1 MQICVF
7 EDRKGPEKLYPLTY
21 LRATFELRCGRTT
34 LLDKIISGFKDK
46 KINLWVRDCLIEL
59 TKEKFD
65 YPVND
70 VEALKKDDLLFV
82 SGRLLV
88 DERMEFETKEGI
100 YYARAEATEGGALYS
115 PENIAYIYV
124 KKESLKDLR
133 DPVEHLL
140 ALQLPTKEVQV
151 TLIKYPWDLI
161 NNNSHQIEFDFKR
174 LGKSSASLPGSV
186 AVVGDKNK
194 IYIGKDVEIYPC
206 SVLEAVHGPVIIED
220 GAKIFPF
227 SRIEGPAV
235 IGKDAQIFSAK
246 IREGTTIG
254 EMCRVGG
261 EVEESI
267 MHGYSNK
274 YHDGFLGHSYVCE
287 WVNLGALTTN
297 SDLKNDY
304 SSVSVYIGGEF
315 VDSKSTRV
323 GAFIGDHVKTSI
335 GTLFNTGTVV
345 GLMSIVVGGDGVL
358 PKFIPSFCWFLNRK
372 PTKGYGFD
380 MLLET
385 AKKVTS
391 RRGRELTQA
400 QIKLLEFAKE
410 LTKEETLALI
420 KKARKE

>member
-1 MQICVF
+1 MQICIF
-7 EDRKGPEKLYPLTY
+7 EDRKGHERLYPLTY
-21 LRATFELRCGRTT
+21 LRAAFELKCGRTS
-34 LLDKIISGFKDK
+34 LLDKIIFKFKDS
-46 KINLWVRDCLIEL
+46 KINLWVRDCLVDV
-59 TKEKFD
+59 TKEKFK
-65 YPVND
+65 YSVND
-70 VEALKKDDLLFV
+70 IDALKKDDVLFI

-88 DERMEFETKEGI
+88 DDKTEFEKEEGV
-100 YYARAEATEGGALYS
+100 YYAKDSESNS
-115 PENIAYIYV
+115 PENIAYAVV
-124 KKESLKDLR
+124 KKDKLKG
-133 DPVEHLL
+133 L
-140 ALQLPTKEVQV
+140 ADVADFVSELKLPAKEVSV
-151 TLIKYPWDLI
+151 LLIKYPWELI
-161 NNNSHQIEFDFKR
+161 DNNPRHIELDFKK
-174 LGKSSASLPGSV
+174 LGSQFSSLPESIP
-186 AVVGDKNK
+186 VVGDKSK
-194 IYIGKDVEIYPC
+194 LYIGKGAEIYPC
-206 SVLEAVHGPVIIED
+206 SVLETLHGPIIIEE
-220 GAKIFPF
+220 GAKILPF

-304 SSVSVYIGGEF
+304 STVSVYMRGEL
-315 VDSKSTRV
+315 VDSKSTKV

-358 PKFIPSFCWFLNRK
+358 QKFIPSFCWYLNHK
-372 PTKGYGFD
+372 PTKGYGFG

-391 RRGRELTQA
+391 RRGRALTEA
-400 QIKLLEFAKE
+400 QIKLLEYARD
-410 LTKEETLALI
+410 LTKEETTAYI

>member
-7 EDRKGPEKLYPLTY
+7 EDKGGPEKLYPLTY
-21 LRATFELRCGRTT
+21 LRATFELKCGRIS
-34 LLDKIISGFKDK
+34 LLEKILSKSGNKNIS
-46 KINLWVRDCLIEL
+46 LWVRDCL
-59 TKEKFD
+59 TDVTREKFS
-65 YPVND
+65 YAVND
-70 VEALKKDDLLFV
+70 VNALKRDDVLFV

-88 DERMEFETKEGI
+88 DDETKFLTEEGV
-100 YYARAEATEGGALYS
+100 YYAQGEKAAD
-115 PENIAYIYV
+115 NVAYVYA
-124 KKESLKDLR
+124 KKESLK
-133 DPVEHLL
+133 
-140 ALQLPTKEVQV
+140 ALKGIEDIFALGLPSSETKAI
-151 TLIKYPWDLI
+151 LIQYPWDLI
-161 NNNSHQIEFDFKR
+161 NYNGSQIKLDFKK
-174 LGKSSASLPGSV
+174 LGKGPGKLPADV
-186 AVVGDKNK
+186 AVVGDRDNV
-194 IYIGKDVEIYPC
+194 YIGKDVEIYPC
-206 SVLEAVHGPVIIED
+206 SVIEAVHGPVIIED

-227 SRIEGPAV
+227 SRIEGPSV
-235 IGKDAQIFSAK
+235 IGKDAQLFSAK

-267 MHGYSNK
+267 MHAYSNK
-274 YHDGFLGHSYVCE
+274 YHDGFLGHAYVCE

-304 SSVSVYIGGEF
+304 SNVSVYMGGEF
-315 VDSKSTRV
+315 IDSKSTKV

-358 PKFIPSFCWFLNRK
+358 PKFIPSFCWFLNKK

-391 RRGRELTQA
+391 RRGRELTPA
-400 QIKLLEFAKE
+400 QIKLLESARE